1 MFLLRNTS
9 DSLHKTVDN
18 NHKQAE
24 KRAYTTLE
32 IKDVFDPDD
41 KIQPFFCIDQLN
53 IQVLWTKKAT
63 TTHVYASF
71 CDLLSLLT
79 SRNSSDI
86 PQIRRHGSAIFG
98 QLAFIVIRFYG
109 NDLKLLFY

>member
-32 IKDVFDPDD
+32 IKDVIDPDD
-41 KIQPFFCIDQLN
+41 KMQSFFCIDQLN
-53 IQVLWTKKAT
+53 IQVL
-63 TTHVYASF
+63 
-71 CDLLSLLT
+71 
-79 SRNSSDI
+79 
-86 PQIRRHGSAIFG
+86 
-98 QLAFIVIRFYG
+98 
-109 NDLKLLFY
+109 